1 MIKKWVIPDIHGC
14 VRTLSTLIEKQI
26 QPNKNDHI
34 YFLGDY
40 IDRGPDSKGVIDYIR
55 DMQKNEYSIFP
66 LLGNHEEYC
75 IKAWTADKERKNF
88 LGLRPRTKVQKEW
101 EIHGGTQTL
110 ESFNAEF
117 PRDIPEEYINWL
129 KDLPYYAEVDNF
141 IIVHAGLN
149 FNEKDPFSD
158 KHAMLWVRDFIVD
171 EEKTGGRKIIHG
183 HVPVNLEFIDL
194 SLSNSE
200 YNFIDLDNGV
210 YFNDRVGYGNLIA
223 LELNTMKYLTQSLM
237 DDVKYRSPK

>member
-14 VRTLSTLIEKQI
+14 LRTLSTLIEKQI

-55 DMQKNEYSIFP
+55 ELQRNEYNITP

-75 IKAWTADKERKNF
+75 IKAWTLDKTKKSF
-88 LGLRPRTKVQKEW
+88 LGLRTPTKIQKEW
-101 EIHGGTQTL
+101 EIHGGTQTMQ
-110 ESFNAEF
+110 SFDVDS
-117 PRDIPEEYINWL
+117 PRDIPDDYINWM
-129 KDLPYYAEVDNF
+129 KNLPYYVMVDNF

-149 FNEKDPFSD
+149 FSTEEPLKD
-158 KHAMLWVRDFIVD
+158 KHAMLWMRDYKVD
-171 EEKTGGRKIIHG
+171 KSKIGGRKIIHG

-194 SLSNSE
+194 SLNSND
-200 YNFIDLDNGV
+200 YDFIDLDNGV
-210 YFNDRVGYGNLIA
+210 YFNDRSGYGNLIA
-223 LELNTMKYLTQSLM
+223 LELNTMTYKVQSLM
-237 DDVKYRSPK
+237 DEVTYKR